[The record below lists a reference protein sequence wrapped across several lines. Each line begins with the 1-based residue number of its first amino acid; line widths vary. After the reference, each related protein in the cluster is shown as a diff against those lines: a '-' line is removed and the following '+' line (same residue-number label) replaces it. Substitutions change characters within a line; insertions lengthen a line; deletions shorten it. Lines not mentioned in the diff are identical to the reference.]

1 MVATLLSAPLVLQA
15 PPSPISVLGTVGLLA
30 LFLSITAHLAARNVL
45 GDVSPTKALGVGAAP
60 AAVSV
65 ATPLLSLPGVA
76 GIFAAI
82 VVDGVAIKLVYDQPR
97 RVTLSLLAVH
107 AIVSVLLGTVL
118 FGGLILLSTV
128 PG

>member
-97 RVTLSLLAVH
+97 RVTLSLLAIH